1 MIYILIPIVI
11 ASFLW
16 YIFKS
21 DTKNDVKEKELNV
34 DISFSGFDKLFLAPI
49 TAETTQDRQNQFND
63 SFIRYKRNFN
73 AKLQENKRQT
83 EAAME
88 EKSEVNSVK
97 KEAIQIVDGIQTKK
111 RKGILGVLTE
121 IAEQTKQ

>member
-11 ASFLW
+11 ASFFW

-21 DTKNDVKEKELNV
+21 DTKNDAKEKELNV

-88 EKSEVNSVK
+88 EKSEVNGVK
-97 KEAIQIVDGIQTKK
+97 KEAIQIVDAIQDKK
-111 RKGILGVLTE
+111 RKGILGVLTQ
-121 IAEQTKQ
+121 IAEQTKD